1 VTIQVK
7 VETLTRNKAINAAET
22 CKKFPV
28 LVQAMVG
35 RRAEEM
41 PGAGVDIVA
50 VLNITT
56 EWEMLMDDMKQAV
69 MIIVD
74 KLGPNDRLSI
84 VSLENNANRVTELTY
99 MSGPGRDVARFKINE
114 LVLGNGK
121 FLGAALQEGAQVPH
135 PPMIISTD

>member
-1 VTIQVK
+1 
-7 VETLTRNKAINAAET
+7 
-22 CKKFPV
+22 
-28 LVQAMVG
+28 
-35 RRAEEM
+35 M

-56 EWEMLMDDMKQAV
+56 EWEMSMDDMKQAA

-84 VSLENNANRVTELTY
+84 VSLENNAHRVTELTY
-99 MSGPGRDVARFKINE
+99 MSGYGRDVARLKINE

-121 FLGAALQEGAQVPH
+121 FLCAALREGAQVPH
-135 PPMIISTD
+135 PPKYINFHDNTN